1 MIQRIFTS
9 TILRNPNWKERT
21 YAECCFFLT
30 GCLSMD
36 KDFLGKSDTFTFD
49 SDMSNFILWMRAINF
64 CLKIKTSWASM
75 IQLVSSATKFQ
86 LVLSVCSIYFCLSHI
101 TKNMTSKISSLNM
114 RFQRN
119 KLRWYKTSTHKQ
131 KQWRCKQTK
140 HIFVWMASIVCVCN
154 LLGGIMN
161 AQHNLLGTTCMYID
175 TCERNMPTHQVS
187 TRSIISWQGFYVLK
201 RHMGLRGTPWCRA
214 LD

>member
-1 MIQRIFTS
+1 MPNAASFWLAAYLWIKTSWARMIH
-9 TILRNPNWKERT
+9 LL
-21 YAECCFFLT
+21 LT
-30 GCLSMD
+30 ATM
-36 KDFLGKSDTFTFD
+36 F
-49 SDMSNFILWMRAINF
+49 NFILSMRAINS

-75 IQLVSSATKFQ
+75 IQSVSSATKFH
-86 LVLSVCSIYFCLSHI
+86 LVLSVCAIYFCLSHI

-131 KQWRCKQTK
+131 KQWCCKQTK

-175 TCERNMPTHQVS
+175 TCERNMPTHQAS
-187 TRSIISWQGFYVLK
+187 TRSMISWQGFYALK